1 MKNKKKEIK
10 YERFG
15 GRPSVGGRPGVRA
28 HWAPL
33 NPASATM
40 QFVVYMYFRLSG
52 WRHVYSQSSTQ
63 KARVWR
69 MLKVTHPGA
78 AWVRYD
84 LRRRLIFPIVFL
96 KLNTCLMQAQ
106 FSDSGAQ
113 AATRQSPSRDG
124 LSPWRVTPP
133 QFRNFWTRRYNRQAT
148 VLAQIHRAARFCR

>member
-15 GRPSVGGRPGVRA
+15 RRTSVGGRFGVRA

-33 NPASATM
+33 NLGSATM

-96 KLNTCLMQAQ
+96 KLNTCSMQAQ
-106 FSDSGAQ
+106 FSDSGPKRPRDKVLVVMGYRRGA
-113 AATRQSPSRDG
+113 SHLPSFAISG
-124 LSPWRVTPP
+124 LV
-133 QFRNFWTRRYNRQAT
+133 
-148 VLAQIHRAARFCR
+148 ARTARLPS